1 MRKIF
6 LMLALGSVLFS
17 CKNVGDDE
25 FIITGSIK
33 GVPNGKMVMLQRQDN
48 TLGAISTDTVKVE
61 EGKFKFEG
69 KVTEPALYMV
79 AVEGVQSKSFLI
91 LENGEIN
98 IEINKDSVFTNK
110 LSGTYNNDQLS
121 EFNAN
126 GSKIQKKLKAFEKA
140 NGDKMTEAMNKK
152 DTATIAQLR
161 KQYSDIQ
168 GEMQKSSENYV
179 KQHPKSFISA
189 LLVDALFNSYAP
201 NVQEIQGYYD
211 GFDAELKKTKVAQG
225 ILKKLEEFKTVT
237 VGRKAPEFT
246 APNPDGKPVS
256 LKESLGKVTIVDFWA
271 SWCGPCRQANPGV
284 VALYNEYHDKGL
296 NIIGVS
302 LDRPGQADKWK
313 EAIAKDQLAWPQVSN
328 LKFWEDPI
336 AVSYGVKAIPATFI
350 LNQAGVVVAKDL
362 TGDALKAKIAELL
375 SK

>member
-1 MRKIF
+1 
-6 LMLALGSVLFS
+6 MLALGSVLFS

-168 GEMQKSSENYV
+168 SEMQKSSENYV

>member
-1 MRKIF
+1 
-6 LMLALGSVLFS
+6 MLALGTVLFS

-25 FIITGSIK
+25 FILEGSVK
-33 GVPNGKMVMLQRQDN
+33 GVPNGKSVMLQRQDN
-48 TLGAISTDTVKVE
+48 LMGAISVDTAKVE

-69 KVTEPALYMV
+69 KVTEPALYIL
-79 AVEGVQSKSFLI
+79 AIDGVQSKSFLI

-110 LSGTYNNDQLS
+110 ISGTYNNEQLT

-126 GSKIQKKLKAFEKA
+126 GARIQKKLKAFEKS
-140 NGDKMTEAMNKK
+140 NGDKMTQAMTTK
-152 DTATIAQLR
+152 DTAVINQLR
-161 KQYSDIQ
+161 KQYSEIQ
-168 GEMQKSSENYV
+168 KEMQTSSEKYV
-179 KQHPKSFISA
+179 KEHPKSFISA
-189 LLVDALFNSYAP
+189 LLVDALFNSNSP
-201 NVQEIQGYYD
+201 DVKEIQGYYD
-211 GFDAELKKTKVAQG
+211 SFDADLKKTKVAQG
-225 ILKKLEEFKTVT
+225 ILKKLEEYKSVT

-246 APNPDGKPVS
+246 ATNPDGKQVS

-271 SWCGPCRQANPGV
+271 SWCGPCRKANPGV

-302 LDRPGQADKWK
+302 LDKPGEADKWK

-336 AVSYGVKAIPATFI
+336 AASYGVKAIPATFI